1 VSQVSRLKH
10 VILHILSKDALA
22 QQNSHVR
29 LSLFCAYSG
38 IAATTSFRRKIA
50 RMHQHRDAIKV
61 SLLTALS
68 DTNVGLVFTV
78 VNSELRPGI
87 DLYSERVGQ

>member
-1 VSQVSRLKH
+1 
-10 VILHILSKDALA
+10 
-22 QQNSHVR
+22 
-29 LSLFCAYSG
+29 
-38 IAATTSFRRKIA
+38 
-50 RMHQHRDAIKV
+50 MHQHRDAIKV

-87 DLYSERVGQ
+87 DLLLRKSWPIGVTYDSAGSTSNQ